1 MLGYSMMRN
10 FSRECIKRY
19 ITWNSL
25 TDEAPYWRG
34 MMGLQGRRVSTHVM
48 TIRSV
53 ESLLRSLK
61 KNSCFFI
68 GGVSR
73 KMEVLL
79 KIKLGEDKDKVIE
92 QIKQQL
98 EEIDNPI
105 HVSSLDLASD
115 GGCYELYIGDRFH
128 IHIAIK
134 GDELIILK
142 EDMS

>member
-1 MLGYSMMRN
+1 M
-10 FSRECIKRY
+10 
-19 ITWNSL
+19 
-25 TDEAPYWRG
+25 
-34 MMGLQGRRVSTHVM
+34 
-48 TIRSV
+48 
-53 ESLLRSLK
+53 SLK
-61 KNSCFFI
+61 KNNRFFI
-68 GGVSR
+68 GGVMR

-79 KIKLGEDKDKVIE
+79 RVRLGEDKDKVIS

-115 GGCYELYIGDRFH
+115 GGCYELYIGDGFH

-134 GDELIILK
+134 KDELIILK